1 MSKFVFGERLKP
13 RLNLQFDHNIL
24 ELYNVTVQ
32 IRVTTTKRKRVIS
45 YSKVGI
51 RVATQVAK
59 QHKFYDLKKTGN
71 IRKTSNLVG
80 NIT

>member
-13 RLNLQFDHNIL
+13 RLNLKFDHNIL

-32 IRVTTTKRKRVIS
+32 FRLTTSKRKRGIS

-59 QHKFYDLKKTGN
+59 QDKSYDLKKQVILGKPQIWLET
-71 IRKTSNLVG
+71 
-80 NIT
+80 